1 VIGIFLGTLISNQL
15 WVGIFI
21 QFMLQAVHSV
31 VEIQQAKNLL
41 KIKNEVMVFNRKGLF
56 DYKII
61 HLIQLSVPMAY
72 ILSFR
77 AFGEN
82 FPRYAIEQNLGFE
95 ALGVFTSIY
104 YILYL
109 FGRMGTS
116 FIQVMLPRMTYNF
129 NLGLFQSTRKLVI
142 ISIISCVSLGIISNL
157 LLNLGF
163 SAQLQ
168 KIILG
173 STSNEYGLLLNY
185 FIIVISLKMGAHILI
200 EFLTATRNFSSILL
214 IGTIVSLSTIFSS
227 SFFVPQYGLIGSIIA
242 LGIGAIIDVT
252 LGLWFVLR
260 NTSNRRKAQV

>member
-1 VIGIFLGTLISNQL
+1 
-15 WVGIFI
+15 
-21 QFMLQAVHSV
+21 
-31 VEIQQAKNLL
+31 
-41 KIKNEVMVFNRKGLF
+41 
-56 DYKII
+56 
-61 HLIQLSVPMAY
+61 
-72 ILSFR
+72 
-77 AFGEN
+77 
-82 FPRYAIEQNLGFE
+82 
-95 ALGVFTSIY
+95 
-104 YILYL
+104 
-109 FGRMGTS
+109 MGTS

-185 FIIVISLKMGAHILI
+185 YIIVISLKMGAHILI